1 MQLEHPLVDL
11 FVANDER
18 LGNSVRI
25 NALVSL
31 LFVDDQVFIVIS
43 EATFGVTLLY
53 CFFVVVG
60 H

>member
-31 LFVDDQVFIVIS
+31 LLVDDQVFIVIS
-43 EATFGVTLLY
+43 ETTFGVTLLY